1 MTKKAVVVHA
11 GRRDN
16 YQVALA
22 LHEVGLLNKLVT
34 ELYFPGEKHIIQQ
47 LFTLFKK
54 KQLLRLRFIEGLP
67 SSHVSVSK
75 SALLMS
81 GVIKILRTA
90 KYYPVQGE
98 MLGSK
103 ASRIALKNNSPVISY
118 STYAKEALKSQQVK
132 HRILFQHHP
141 HPASVRK
148 IFEEEL
154 ALNPSS
160 ANSLQS
166 EYELSLSDGEMEDFM
181 KEPFLA
187 NNWMA
192 ASSFTAKTL
201 MEHGVPAAGIHII
214 PYGVN
219 VQDFPPKE
227 KYNKTEKLKVI
238 FVGSFNQRKGLA
250 YLLEAIRKIDSKE
263 IELILVGR
271 GIIDKELLAS
281 YSDILN
287 DIRINVSHAKLLASF
302 YEADVFVLPSIAE
315 GFAQVLLEAMS
326 CGLPIITTENTAGP
340 DIITNGKEGFI
351 IPIRDVAAL
360 VQKLSLFIT
369 NPDLVENMGR
379 AASIKAAYFTW
390 ERFRAGIVEAYKKIV
405 Q

>member
-1 MTKKAVVVHA
+1 LKRAVVVHA

-34 ELYFPGEKHIIQQ
+34 ELYFPGEKHLIEG

-54 KQLLRLRFIEGLP
+54 RELLRLRYMEGLP

-75 SALLMS
+75 RAFLMS
-81 GVIKILRTA
+81 GVIKILKTA
-90 KYYPVQGE
+90 TYYPLQGE
-98 MLGSK
+98 MLGAK
-103 ASRIALKNNSPVISY
+103 ASRIAIKNNSPIISY
-118 STYAKEALKSQQVK
+118 STYAKEALKNQQVTY
-132 HRILFQHHP
+132 RILFQHHP

-201 MEHGVPAAGIHII
+201 IEHGIPASGIHVV

-219 VQDFPPKE
+219 THDFKPKE
-227 KYNKTEKLKVI
+227 KYNKNGKLKVI
-238 FVGSFNQRKGLA
+238 FVGSFNQRKGLS
-250 YLLEAIRKIDSKE
+250 YLLEAIRRIGTKE

-271 GIIDKELLAS
+271 GIMDKTLLTS
-281 YSDILN
+281 YSDILQ
-287 DIRINVSHAKLLASF
+287 DIRINVSHQKLLSSL

-326 CGLPIITTENTAGP
+326 CGLPIITTENTAGS

-351 IPIRDVAAL
+351 VPIRDVAAL
-360 VQKLSLFIT
+360 VQKLSIFIAS
-369 NPDLVENMGR
+369 PDLIENMGR
-379 AASIKAAYFTW
+379 AASTKAAYFTW

>member
-1 MTKKAVVVHA
+1 M
-11 GRRDN
+11 
-16 YQVALA
+16 
-22 LHEVGLLNKLVT
+22 
-34 ELYFPGEKHIIQQ
+34 
-47 LFTLFKK
+47 
-54 KQLLRLRFIEGLP
+54 
-67 SSHVSVSK
+67 
-75 SALLMS
+75 
-81 GVIKILRTA
+81 
-90 KYYPVQGE
+90 
-98 MLGSK
+98 
-103 ASRIALKNNSPVISY
+103 
-118 STYAKEALKSQQVK
+118 
-132 HRILFQHHP
+132 
-141 HPASVRK
+141 
-148 IFEEEL
+148 
-154 ALNPSS
+154 
-160 ANSLQS
+160 
-166 EYELSLSDGEMEDFM
+166 
-181 KEPFLA
+181 
-187 NNWMA
+187 
-192 ASSFTAKTL
+192 
-201 MEHGVPAAGIHII
+201 
-214 PYGVN
+214 
-219 VQDFPPKE
+219 
-227 KYNKTEKLKVI
+227 
-238 FVGSFNQRKGLA
+238 
-250 YLLEAIRKIDSKE
+250 
-263 IELILVGR
+263 VGR